1 MEDYGNKTRGI
12 QTAEAG
18 ANMIAEAVA
27 KHFGAAVA
35 LSRDLAAHPEVSHEE
50 FASSRKIAALLEAAG
65 FAVEY
70 PFMGYPTA
78 FRATCAN
85 GGGRAA
91 AFLVEY
97 DALPGIG
104 HACGHNLHGALSVLA
119 GLAMTELRGAF
130 RGTVFLVGTPGEEQ
144 AGAKIGMAA
153 AGVFDGLALAA
164 MMHCV
169 GGACQSN
176 MAALGFRQFDLFF
189 EGRAAHAVAAPWEG
203 ASALACARKFIDLVD
218 ARRECFTPDIH
229 FNAVFKDGGAA
240 PNIIPATAALRFD
253 IRADS
258 GEKLDAT
265 ERLVRKCADG
275 AALAMDCAARL
286 VPSGGEYAPMR
297 RLPEWEEKAAAALR
311 ARGFKVA
318 PVSPPLGSTD
328 MGNVS
333 QRCPAL
339 QPLLAV
345 TDKPIPWHT
354 PAFAAA
360 CLTPEAEDAMRRGA
374 EVLVELALDA
384 LGALNH

>member
-1 MEDYGNKTRGI
+1 M
-12 QTAEAG
+12 TAK
-18 ANMIAEAVA
+18 MIEEAVA
-27 KHFGAAVA
+27 KHFKTAVG
-35 LSRDLAAHPEVSHEE
+35 LSRDLAAHPEISHQE
-50 FASSRKIAALLEAAG
+50 FESSRKIAAILEEAG

-70 PFMGYPTA
+70 PFQGYPTA
-78 FRATCAN
+78 FRATRAN
-85 GGGRAA
+85 GEGRAA

-119 GLAMTELRGAF
+119 GLAMMELRNEF
-130 RGTVFLVGTPGEEQ
+130 RGTISLVGTPGEEQ

-153 AGVFDGLALAA
+153 AGVFDGLSLAA

-169 GGACQSN
+169 GGGSCQSN

-189 EGRAAHAVAAPWEG
+189 AGRAAHAVAAPWEG

-218 ARRECFTPDIH
+218 ARRECFTQDIH

-240 PNIIPATAALRFD
+240 PNIIPATASLRFD

-258 GEKLDAT
+258 DEKLDVM
-265 ERLVRKCADG
+265 ERLARKCIDG
-275 AALAMDCAARL
+275 AALAMDCTARL
-286 VPSGGEYAPMR
+286 VQAGGEYAAMK
-297 RLPEWEEKAAAALR
+297 RLPEWEEKAARALR
-311 ARGFKVA
+311 ERGFKVA

-333 QRCPAL
+333 RRCPAI

-354 PAFAAA
+354 PEFAAA

-374 EVLVELALDA
+374 EVLVEIAIDALDSPVKIIF
-384 LGALNH
+384 